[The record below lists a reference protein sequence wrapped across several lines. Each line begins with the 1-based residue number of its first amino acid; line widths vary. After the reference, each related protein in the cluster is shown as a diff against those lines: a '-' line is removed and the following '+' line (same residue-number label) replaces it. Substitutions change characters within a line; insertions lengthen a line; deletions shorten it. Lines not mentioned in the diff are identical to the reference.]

1 MGLNLKSLIKTVA
14 PVALGALAPGLAPGM
29 NPLLAR
35 ALASGV
41 GSVVMGGKPK
51 DALLSAALGAGIG
64 AMFPGQQAGAEQLT
78 KSGVKL
84 PVGSSGR
91 VSFDQMAKKAVQDT
105 VRGGAGSGA
114 ASAVAPVAADTMSA
128 KLLEGLG
135 VGSDNLLFKVLNT
148 KLGEGVAA
156 GVLAQL
162 LSSDEE
168 EGPAQGSFERR
179 PFGAGGPGGKIGGI
193 KYAEGGAVPSLRQ
206 LSRASAAMA
215 EQLGQLTGTSNML
228 GNLGGGMTAGFGG
241 LNNSLGG
248 GPLAIG
254 ETSPQGPVQ
263 RGPLTLGV
271 TDTNQGVNNVI
282 NAGIGG
288 GLSFVNRI
296 GNGLNSNL
304 NDFYS
309 NLAADVGAGG
319 SPFNQAPAEQIDT
332 SNLSLGDM
340 NTLGYITPSYMPSD
354 PDGDGFD
361 NFGRPMESQ
370 LGNYTTGQI
379 DQLRF
384 NRPVTGGGFVG
395 QPGISNTKFKDL
407 FNRNVPTTHGDP
419 KRPPVEEVRAI
430 YNPPVVDNFP
440 RFNDTRTFS
449 NTTGPISPVV
459 NRQVTPLDRTGP
471 RRPVTPIAGI
481 GSALGELAGRPFMPM
496 RNFKDGGSTYFP
508 RRNGGIDP
516 AEGSGTKDDVP
527 AMLMA
532 GEFVMTRDAVKG
544 MGDGNLRKGIN
555 RMYGMMDN
563 LERMA

>member
-1 MGLNLKSLIKTVA
+1 MIKTVA

-51 DALLSAALGAGIG
+51 DALLSAALSAGVG
-64 AMFPGQQAGAEQLT
+64 AMFPGQQAGAGQLT

-105 VRGGAGSGA
+105 VRGGAGAGA

-168 EGPAQGSFERR
+168 EGPTQGSFERR

-193 KYAEGGAVPSLRQ
+193 RYAEGGAVPSLRQ

-228 GNLGGGMTAGFGG
+228 GNLGGGMTAGFGSS
-241 LNNSLGG
+241 NNSLGG

-254 ETSPQGPVQ
+254 GTSQP
-263 RGPLTLGV
+263 
-271 TDTNQGVNNVI
+271 TNSGVNNVI

-304 NDFYS
+304 NNFYD
-309 NLAADVGAGG
+309 NLASSVGAGG
-319 SPFNQAPAEQIDT
+319 SPFNQNPVKQIDT

-340 NTLGYITPSYMPSD
+340 NTLGYMTPSYMPSD

-370 LGNYTTGQI
+370 LGNYTADQI
-379 DQLRF
+379 EQLRF
-384 NRPVTGGGFVG
+384 KP
-395 QPGISNTKFKDL
+395 PGTD
-407 FNRNVPTTHGDP
+407 RNMPTTHGDP
-419 KRPPVEEVRAI
+419 APPSIPRNIGGTRIVENFPFHEEVMRRL
-430 YNPPVVDNFP
+430 YGDSNL
-440 RFNDTRTFS
+440 

-544 MGDGNLRKGIN
+544 MGDGSLRKGIN

>member
-51 DALLSAALGAGIG
+51 DALLSAALSAGVG
-64 AMFPGQQAGAEQLT
+64 AMFPGQQAGAEQLSKLDASSKLANLNQSAMEQAAGLT
-78 KSGVKL
+78 KNVVK
-84 PVGSSGR
+84 
-91 VSFDQMAKKAVQDT
+91 
-105 VRGGAGSGA
+105 GGAGTGA
-114 ASAVAPVAADTMSA
+114 ASTVAPVAADTMSA

-179 PFGAGGPGGKIGGI
+179 PFGAGGPGGQIGGI

-241 LNNSLGG
+241 PNNSLGG

-254 ETSPQGPVQ
+254 GTSQP
-263 RGPLTLGV
+263 
-271 TDTNQGVNNVI
+271 TNSGVNNVI

-304 NDFYS
+304 NDFYN
-309 NLAADVGAGG
+309 NLASSVGAGG
-319 SPFNQAPAEQIDT
+319 SPFNQNPAKKIDT

-340 NTLGYITPSYMPSD
+340 STLGYMTPSYMPSD
-354 PDGDGFD
+354 PGGDGFD
-361 NFGRPMESQ
+361 SFGRPMESQ
-370 LGNYTTGQI
+370 LGNYTADQI

-384 NRPVTGGGFVG
+384 KRPGT
-395 QPGISNTKFKDL
+395 D
-407 FNRNVPTTHGDP
+407 RNMPTTHGDP
-419 KRPPVEEVRAI
+419 SPPLRNIAGTRI
-430 YNPPVVDNFP
+430 VDNFP
-440 RFNDTRTFS
+440 MFNDRRTFL

-459 NRQVTPLDRTGP
+459 NRQVEPLDRIGP

-544 MGDGNLRKGIN
+544 MGDGSLRKGIN

>member
-51 DALLSAALGAGIG
+51 DALLSAALSAGVG
-64 AMFPGQQAGAEQLT
+64 SMFPSQQAGAEQMSASKPNLSAFGGAT
-78 KSGVKL
+78 GNKATEQIIKNKL
-84 PVGSSGR
+84 NQTP
-91 VSFDQMAKKAVQDT
+91 
-105 VRGGAGSGA
+105 GGAGFGA
-114 ASAVAPVAADTMSA
+114 LKGVAPLAKSKTMSGG
-128 KLLEGLG
+128 LLQSLGFAGEDEGN
-135 VGSDNLLFKVLNT
+135 VLFKILNS

-162 LSSDEE
+162 LSSDKE

-179 PFGAGGPGGKIGGI
+179 PFGAGGPGGQIGGI
-193 KYAEGGAVPSLRQ
+193 RYAEGGAVPSLRQ

-254 ETSPQGPVQ
+254 GTSQP
-263 RGPLTLGV
+263 
-271 TDTNQGVNNVI
+271 TNSGVNNVI

-296 GNGLNSNL
+296 GNGLNSNF
-304 NDFYS
+304 NDYFS
-309 NLAADVGAGG
+309 NLASSVGTGG
-319 SPFNQAPAEQIDT
+319 SPFNQTPAKQIDT

-340 NTLGYITPSYMPSD
+340 STLGYMTPSYMPSD
-354 PDGDGFD
+354 SDGDGFD

-370 LGNYTTGQI
+370 LGNYTADQI
-379 DQLRF
+379 DQLKF
-384 NRPVTGGGFVG
+384 NRPVT
-395 QPGISNTKFKDL
+395 
-407 FNRNVPTTHGDP
+407 NRNMPTTHGDP
-419 KRPPVEEVRAI
+419 ASP
-430 YNPPVVDNFP
+430 
-440 RFNDTRTFS
+440 S
-449 NTTGPISPVV
+449 LLSPVV
-459 NRQVTPLDRTGP
+459 NRQVTPLSRTGP

-516 AEGSGTKDDVP
+516 SEGSGTKDDVP

-544 MGDGNLRKGIN
+544 MGDGNLSKGIN

>member
-1 MGLNLKSLIKTVA
+1 MIKTVA

-51 DALLSAALGAGIG
+51 DALLSAALGAGVG

-105 VRGGAGSGA
+105 VRGGAGAGT

-254 ETSPQGPVQ
+254 GTSTQGPVQ

-271 TDTNQGVNNVI
+271 ADTNQGVNNVI

-296 GNGLNSNL
+296 GNGLNSNFG
-304 NDFYS
+304 DYFS

-319 SPFNQAPAEQIDT
+319 SPFNQAPAEQINT

-340 NTLGYITPSYMPSD
+340 NTLGYMTPSYMPMD
-354 PDGDGFD
+354 RGDGMD
-361 NFGRPMESQ
+361 QFGRPMDSQ
-370 LGNYTTGQI
+370 LGSYTTGQI

-395 QPGISNTKFKDL
+395 QPGISNTKFQDL

-419 KRPPVEEVRAI
+419 KRPPVEKVRAI

>member
-105 VRGGAGSGA
+105 VRGGAGAGT

-215 EQLGQLTGTSNML
+215 EQLGKLTGTSNML

-304 NDFYS
+304 NDFYN
-309 NLAADVGAGG
+309 NLASSVGAGG
-319 SPFNQAPAEQIDT
+319 SPFNQTPAKQIDT

-340 NTLGYITPSYMPSD
+340 RTLGYITPAYMPSD

-370 LGNYTTGQI
+370 LGNYTADQI
-379 DQLRF
+379 DELRF
-384 NRPVTGGGFVG
+384 SRLGGSLEGY
-395 QPGISNTKFKDL
+395 
-407 FNRNVPTTHGDP
+407 RNMPMTHGDP
-419 KRPPVEEVRAI
+419 KRPSLPANI
-430 YNPPVVDNFP
+430 AGTKVVDNFP
-440 RFNDTRTFS
+440 SFNDRRTFS

-459 NRQVTPLDRTGP
+459 NRQVTPLNRTGP

>member
-51 DALLSAALGAGIG
+51 DALLSAALSAGIG
-64 AMFPGQQAGAEQLT
+64 SMFPGQQAGAEQISASKPNLSAFGGAT
-78 KSGVKL
+78 GDKATEQIIKNKL
-84 PVGSSGR
+84 NRTP
-91 VSFDQMAKKAVQDT
+91 
-105 VRGGAGSGA
+105 GGAGFGA
-114 ASAVAPVAADTMSA
+114 LKGVAPLAKSKTMSGD
-128 KLLEGLG
+128 LLQSLGFAGEDEG
-135 VGSDNLLFKVLNT
+135 NILFKILNT

-156 GVLAQL
+156 GVLAEL
-162 LSSDEE
+162 LSSDKE

-179 PFGAGGPGGKIGGI
+179 PFGAGGPGGQIGGI
-193 KYAEGGAVPSLRQ
+193 RYAEGGAVPSLRQ

-241 LNNSLGG
+241 INNSLGG

-271 TDTNQGVNNVI
+271 TDMNQGVNNVI

-304 NDFYS
+304 NDFYN
-309 NLAADVGAGG
+309 NLASSVGAGG
-319 SPFNQAPAEQIDT
+319 SPFNQNPVKKIDT

-340 NTLGYITPSYMPSD
+340 NTLGYMTPAYVPSD

-370 LGNYTTGQI
+370 LGNYTADQI

-384 NRPVTGGGFVG
+384 KRPGT
-395 QPGISNTKFKDL
+395 D
-407 FNRNVPTTHGDP
+407 RNMPTTHGDP
-419 KRPPVEEVRAI
+419 KRPSLPVNIAGTRA
-430 YNPPVVDNFP
+430 VDNF
-440 RFNDTRTFS
+440 S
-449 NTTGPISPVV
+449 
-459 NRQVTPLDRTGP
+459 
-471 RRPVTPIAGI
+471 RPVTPIAGI